1 MRVKFS
7 SPSAM
12 PNTCCRPG
20 VSAVRTRRASSGSS
34 LDPPTC
40 NNRSDFGVTGS
51 HSQDWAHSLA
61 SAGTN
66 AVTVTPWR
74 SMAAK
79 AASGLGSGANTAVAP
94 TVIAP
99 SRPGQ
104 ASGKLWPAASTT
116 R

>member
-1 MRVKFS
+1 
-7 SPSAM
+7 
-12 PNTCCRPG
+12 
-20 VSAVRTRRASSGSS
+20 S

-40 NNRSDFGVTGS
+40 KSRNDFGVTGS
-51 HSQDWAHSLA
+51 HSQAWAHSLA
-61 SAGTN
+61 SAGTR

-79 AASGLGSGANTAVAP
+79 AASGLGSVPNTVVAP

-104 ASGKLWPAASTT
+104 ASGKLCAAGSDT
-116 R
+116 RYTSSLVSRHNWALAVALYT